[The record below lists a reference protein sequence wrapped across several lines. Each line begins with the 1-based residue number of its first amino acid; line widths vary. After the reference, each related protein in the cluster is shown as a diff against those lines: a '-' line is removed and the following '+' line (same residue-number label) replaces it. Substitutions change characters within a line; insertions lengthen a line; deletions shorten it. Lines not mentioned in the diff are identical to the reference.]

1 MTTSKTEPEMRSLY
15 TDESGVQRLVDIIG
29 TRPSG
34 TTIRN
39 ERGEW
44 PGIQFHVRW
53 TEGNVS
59 YSRWT
64 VTFPNET
71 PGG

>member
-1 MTTSKTEPEMRSLY
+1 MHPAPRDPEMRSLY
-15 TDESGVQRLVDIIG
+15 TDEHGVERLVDIIG
-29 TRPSG
+29 SRPSG

-53 TEGNVS
+53 TEGNMT

-64 VTFPNET
+64 VTFPNEV
-71 PGG
+71 PS